1 MLKPQLVL
9 KLTFTT
15 LLALSVLDQTTAMGQ
30 TPAAVL
36 ESAPRSQA
44 LVQNDWSFWPSE
56 QNRAP
61 RRTHSGSSR
70 TASCG
75 GDSFISLVPQDQIGL
90 SSQARPEV
98 LLYVPVEVSRQA
110 VFVLQSEAHYYHEA
124 PINLPETAGII
135 SMPLPEEMPD
145 LTAGE
150 RYKWSI
156 VLPCNAE
163 VRPDSPVV
171 SGWLETQ
178 TSFDEMISQSSSSRP
193 SLEQAARY
201 RDNALWY
208 DMIAMLAQLKI
219 GHPDDDAIHQAW
231 LSVLERHHLEDLSH
245 QPILQ

>member
-1 MLKPQLVL
+1 MFKLQFAL
-9 KLTFTT
+9 KLTLTT
-15 LLALSVLDQTTAMGQ
+15 LLALGVLEQSTAIAQTTTIVSEGA
-30 TPAAVL
+30 
-36 ESAPRSQA
+36 SSYRA

-75 GDSFISLVPQDQIGL
+75 GDNFISLVPQEQIGL
-90 SSQARPEV
+90 SGQARPEV

-110 VFVLQSEAHYYHEA
+110 VFVLQSGARYYHEA
-124 PINLPETAGII
+124 PIDLPETAGII

-156 VLPCNAE
+156 VLPCNTE

-178 TSFDEMISQSSSSRP
+178 TSFDEVMSQSSP

-219 GHPDDDAIHQAW
+219 GHPDDDAIHQVW